1 MVKLARW
8 HGSRSHDCCHRARA
22 SAQLLLQRAH
32 RHLILLVNQIVDL
45 ELQHAL
51 TLFIIHACNQHS
63 LIIHS
68 IAERATLRTIFE
80 VRTTLTNL
88 LIELRANFT
97 VNVVQILVSK
107 SHVPDISIRVEESVV
122 QNLIA
127 TRVVSHRT
135 ARSSALS
142 TQKLLVSLLLVG

>member
-1 MVKLARW
+1 MQ
-8 HGSRSHDCCHRARA
+8 G
-22 SAQLLLQRAH
+22 AH
-32 RHLILLVNQIVDL
+32 RHLILLVNQVVDL

-51 TLFIIHACNQHS
+51 TLFIIHACNQLS

-68 IAERATLRTIFE
+68 IAERATLRT
-80 VRTTLTNL
+80 VLKVSTTLTNL
-88 LIELRANFT
+88 LIKLRANFT
-97 VNVVQILVSK
+97 VDVVQILVGK
-107 SHVPDISIRVEESVV
+107 SHVPNISIRVEESVV

-127 TRVVSHRT
+127 TRVVGHRT